1 MANIRLGGQVQSEL
15 WVRFAKFRWGPDGDN
30 RELTYFL
37 IDRRETL
44 SSFRSGEGDC
54 VIGPYE
60 LAGWVRFVRRQAGG
74 NIDGYFFR
82 ERKSFVD
89 DPDGIESRAFGR
101 SGQTGS

>member
-44 SSFRSGEGDC
+44 SSFRSGERDR
-54 VIGPYE
+54 VIGLDE
-60 LAGWVRFVRRQAGG
+60 LAGSVRFVRRQTGR
-74 NIDGYFFR
+74 NINGYFPR
-82 ERKSFVD
+82 HRKLFVD
-89 DPDGIESRAFGR
+89 NPDRVESRAFGR
-101 SGQTGS
+101 SRQTGS